1 MSNHLKLIRAFPKAL
16 LDDVLVISKYLES
29 KKIKTHESSQCEV
42 LIHHEHIVVPSRI
55 YITQLQCI
63 EFHNFSLTQRQILWC
78 ILTRHHNGFVR
89 QRALERLIKTDLTS
103 FMIPFIFQLLGEYV
117 QEILEAIE
125 PILDANN
132 QGLFAAFMLQNPK
145 YDQTTQSRIVS
156 YWNEYYRI
164 KYPNFN
170 DFIGYKILNKLKSFV
185 LTYRHH

>member
-29 KKIKTHESSQCEV
+29 KKIKIHESSQCEV

-132 QGLFAAFMLQNPK
+132 QELFAAFMLQNPK
-145 YDQTTQSRIVS
+145 YDQICCKIQNMTKRLKVELSAIGMSIIGLNIQILTILLV
-156 YWNEYYRI
+156 I
-164 KYPNFN
+164 KF
-170 DFIGYKILNKLKSFV
+170 
-185 LTYRHH
+185 

>member
-1 MSNHLKLIRAFPKAL
+1 
-16 LDDVLVISKYLES
+16 
-29 KKIKTHESSQCEV
+29 
-42 LIHHEHIVVPSRI
+42 
-55 YITQLQCI
+55 
-63 EFHNFSLTQRQILWC
+63 
-78 ILTRHHNGFVR
+78 NGFVR
-89 QRALERLIKTDLTS
+89 QRALERLLKTDLTS

-164 KYPNFN
+164 KYLNFN

-185 LTYRHH
+185 LTFRHH